1 MTDEIPINTGED
13 QGVRDPITG
22 RILPGRSL
30 NPAGKPKGARHL
42 TTLVRE
48 ALQKMAKTEDGK
60 EIKLEEALVKKI
72 IHLALTKEDPTMI
85 RLMWNYLDGMPTQN
99 IAFDDV
105 GEDDRSAMRE
115 LVDILKNGKN
125 TDQQKD
131 SEGILQK

>member
-1 MTDEIPINTGED
+1 MSEELKNNSINLAP
-13 QGVRDPITG
+13 RDPVTG
-22 RILPGRSL
+22 QLLPGARL

-48 ALQKMAKTEDGK
+48 ALQKVGKTEDGQ

-72 IHLALTKEDPTMI
+72 IYLALTKEDPTMI
-85 RLMWNYLDGMPTQN
+85 RLMWNYIDGMPTQN

-115 LVDILKNGKN
+115 LVDMLKNGKN
-125 TDQQKD
+125 TDKQAD
-131 SEGILQK
+131 SEGVLQK